1 MAMHCSAG
9 AAQGDVIFFAAC
21 LFKEPVVTCSKLQ
34 TQKISGENSAKSLTF
49 AKLIAYVDYLC

>member
-1 MAMHCSAG
+1 MHCSAG